1 MSFKKSYVYYS
12 RFSVQEGLDTETNEL
27 QMKLGHFDKDIFKKY
42 SHCSQV
48 FFIKKQFKM
57 DEDTCNTCVKPLEK
71 DTRINPKIHV
81 LWKDNA
87 KYRVLSDL
95 YCSYVDNIFRREK
108 ITEKI
113 GQGSNDDLEKHLNV
127 LLNY

>member
-1 MSFKKSYVYYS
+1 
-12 RFSVQEGLDTETNEL
+12 
-27 QMKLGHFDKDIFKKY
+27 MKLGHFDKDIFKNC

-48 FFIKKQFKM
+48 FFIKKKIKM
-57 DEDTCNTCVKPLEK
+57 DEDTCNACVKLLEK
-71 DTRINPKIHV
+71 DARIDPKIHV

-95 YCSYVDNIFRREK
+95 YRSYVDNIFRREK